1 MGHLDVFYRAFRA
14 YREALQKEHESK
26 LLRDELVKEGTDEK
40 VCVTQVTC
48 HVEQDWVDAID
59 KGLVFIGKAIDEE
72 RQFIR
77 SEGEVQ
83 PIEKVRHVSRESAEH
98 LARHSNLITRAPAEG
113 EDLLPEKLYTVERLN
128 NYAVYENRFLYMV
141 LCLLNDFISLRYN
154 QIVRETNTYRGETTL
169 HKSVTSGKRRLQCDI
184 VLKEASDDDPYLRN
198 RNELGEVLSR
208 LERLQRSVYYY
219 LHTPLMSEVA
229 KADKL
234 KPPVTKTNVLRMD
247 KNFKEVVALYE
258 FIVAYTRDGFTVTRQ
273 EHVVDLKD
281 RAIAEEFSEPVL
293 LMSFLTY
300 EHGMDISDALRAEY
314 EAEERR
320 RREEEQ
326 RALREQVDAMRRRM
340 REKGCTPEEYI
351 LLLER
356 RNGELEKES
365 EQLVR
370 ARATI
375 TALGEEKTALQKT
388 IERCQEEI
396 AQLNAAHTAELSRR
410 DEQEETL
417 RRKADEAEAEHAA
430 ALVEFTR
437 KKADEIAALMAKN
450 EQTVQEL
457 DTRLQQNDA
466 KCAQLETTLGER
478 EEQCALLHARLTA
491 LRREHGLLTDTDD
504 YTSEAAFTELEH
516 ELEVL
521 AKYARSQWTTAKQL
535 LRREVFGGWL
545 RARTAKN
552 KRTAENVPASS
563 EKERTTENAPARS
576 EETSAAGNTSVSSAK
591 ETAAG
596 DASEGFGHEIA
607 ENARAGVTEA
617 EKTGAAGA
625 VQSAAESGKEGD
637 HGKDA

>member
-273 EHVVDLKD
+273 EYAVDLKD

-293 LMSFLTY
+293 LLSFLTY

-326 RALREQVDAMRRRM
+326 RAL
-340 REKGCTPEEYI
+340 
-351 LLLER
+351 R

-437 KKADEIAALMAKN
+437 KKADEIAALVAKN
-450 EQTVQEL
+450 EQTVQKL

-466 KCAQLETTLGER
+466 KCTQLETTLGER

-545 RARTAKN
+545 RARMAKN
-552 KRTAENVPASS
+552 KRTAENVPESS
-563 EKERTTENAPARS
+563 EKERTTENAPAS
-576 EETSAAGNTSVSSAK
+576 SAKETAAENIFVSSAK

-596 DASEGFGHEIA
+596 DASEGPEHEIA
-607 ENARAGVTEA
+607 ENACEGVTEA

-625 VQSAAESGKEGD
+625 AQSAAESGKEGD

>member
-258 FIVAYTRDGFTVTRQ
+258 FIVARQ
-273 EHVVDLKD
+273 EYAVDLKD

-293 LMSFLTY
+293 LLSFLTY

-417 RRKADEAEAEHAA
+417 RRKADEAAAEHAA

-437 KKADEIAALMAKN
+437 KKADEIAALVAKN
-450 EQTVQEL
+450 EQTVQKL

-466 KCAQLETTLGER
+466 KCTQLETTLGER

-545 RARTAKN
+545 RARMAKN
-552 KRTAENVPASS
+552 KRTAENVPESS
-563 EKERTTENAPARS
+563 EKERTTENAPAS
-576 EETSAAGNTSVSSAK
+576 SAKETAAENIFVSSAK

-596 DASEGFGHEIA
+596 DASEGPEHEIA
-607 ENARAGVTEA
+607 ENACEGVTEA

-625 VQSAAESGKEGD
+625 AQSAAESGKEGD